1 MKYVISSLL
10 VLMIIVLIR
19 AIIVK
24 TIIDRIIAINA
35 LTSMASALILLFAFY
50 KEIHGFLD
58 VAFVLMLCSFIGG
71 LWILRALTKDSWKF
85 IKPKLKKSSVEE
97 VNLND

>member
-10 VLMIIVLIR
+10 ILMILVLIR
-19 AIIVK
+19 AIIAK
-24 TIIDRIIAINA
+24 TIIDRIISINA

-50 KEIHGFLD
+50 NEIHGFLD

-85 IKPKLKKSSVEE
+85 IKPKVKNRIVEE
-97 VNLND
+97 EVLDD